1 MMKLPLQLLNR
12 IRGWVSAGRAETF
25 PIGLHMGTHH
35 LSMVQMQR
43 SAGRTPAIRAAVA
56 LEYGCPLADLQ
67 ERPQELKTLV
77 QRALDGQ
84 PFKGKRVVAC
94 MPGNQVKIQLV
105 NYSVTK
111 GESDAEAIMREMR
124 ERMNA
129 SPDGVLVDWLQVRQE
144 NVRDQQKEA
153 IVAMADRKQVTAYLD
168 LLSGAGLRIDVL
180 DIGPIALTRLMSWV
194 IRDNVQFPPSQL
206 LINFGTSA
214 SYLTVVWGRRLML
227 DRGIEFSQQRLVSR
241 VSTLLEM
248 ADNEARQLL
257 FKYGFAADNANDA
270 EHDITQALREVL
282 HPEFTALAAEI
293 RKTLIYVGSKTRGRT
308 VDAIYLI
315 GSIARCPGLAEMLGN
330 LLSIPVEVLDP
341 FKVFPHRQDQKDKF
355 SKVASVSGIVLATGL
370 ALRNTLDIWPI
381 ST

>member
-1 MMKLPLQLLNR
+1 MKFPAQILSR
-12 IRGWVSAGRAETF
+12 IRGWASAGRAETF

-43 SAGRTPAIRAAVA
+43 NAGRTPAIRAAAA
-56 LEYGCPLADLQ
+56 LEYGCPHAELFA
-67 ERPQELKTLV
+67 RPQILKALV
-77 QRALDGQ
+77 QRALDQQ
-84 PFKGKRVVAC
+84 PFKGRRVVAC

-105 NYSVTK
+105 NYSVSK
-111 GESDAEAIMREMR
+111 GESDAQAIMREMR

-153 IVAMADRKQVTAYLD
+153 IVAMADRGQVTAYLD
-168 LLSGAGLRIDVL
+168 QLSGAGLRVDVI

-194 IRDNVQFPPSQL
+194 IREDVQFPPSQL
-206 LINFGTSA
+206 LINFGTAA

-241 VSTLLEM
+241 VATLLDM
-248 ADNEARQLL
+248 ADSEARQLL
-257 FKYGFAADNANDA
+257 FKYGFAADTENAA
-270 EHDITQALREVL
+270 EQDITHALREVL
-282 HPEFTALAAEI
+282 HPEFAALAAEI
-293 RKTLIYVGSKTRGRT
+293 RKTLSYVGSKTRGRT
-308 VDAIYLI
+308 VDAVYLI
-315 GSIARCPGLAEMLGN
+315 GSIARCPGLAKMLGN

-341 FKVFPHRQDQKDKF
+341 FKVFPHCIDQKDRLAR
-355 SKVASVSGIVLATGL
+355 VASVSGIVLATGL
-370 ALRNTLDIWPI
+370 ALRNTLGIWPN